1 MLSSREVLSLSELP
15 APVLTAYLNTGA
27 PGLSNSRTATE
38 TESWIHQAAQA
49 LIGEL
54 APKDQETFQEQV
66 ERVENFLHE
75 RHAHEGSVVI
85 VAGPKT
91 WKLVT
96 LHFRVENEL
105 HWGKPA
111 LLELLSLVDECKPC
125 SIVAIDHA
133 GARFFRYELGTMA
146 DLGEIKFS
154 ANAVEWKKK
163 DHAHM
168 ARPHTMMP
176 HGMQRDVFKKRM
188 DAQYERF
195 CRRVAVKAE
204 ALYKTAGTASIFLV
218 GPKRLTQQVATHF
231 SKKLANN
238 VATISEDLARVPS
251 PKLGQQLAS
260 RFVKW
265 TDEHAMTRVNA
276 LLDGEHATVAGV
288 DETLA
293 RLQSGTVSTVV
304 LARGFDT
311 MVRQCA
317 KCGLASR
324 IADPVC
330 SVCGSERS
338 HLMLSEILP
347 QLLRKHK
354 TAIDVIHGE
363 AAQKLIAAGGM
374 GGWLRQPR

>member
-15 APVLTAYLNTGA
+15 TPVLTAYLNTGA
-27 PGLSNSRTATE
+27 PGPSNGRTATE
-38 TESWIHQAAQA
+38 TESWIRQAAQT
-49 LIGEL
+49 LVGML
-54 APKDQETFQEQV
+54 APKDQETFQKQV
-66 ERVENFLHE
+66 ERVGNFLHE

-91 WKLVT
+91 WKLVP
-96 LHFRVENEL
+96 LRFRVENQL

-111 LLELLSLVDECKPC
+111 LLELLSLIDECKPC
-125 SIVAIDHA
+125 CIVAIDHA
-133 GARFFRYELGTMA
+133 GARFFRYELDTMA

-154 ANAVEWKKK
+154 ANSAEWKKK

-168 ARPHTMMP
+168 ARPRTMMP

-188 DAQYERF
+188 DAQYQRF
-195 CRRVAVKAE
+195 CRRVAFKAE
-204 ALYKTAGTASIFLV
+204 SLYKTAGTASIFLA
-218 GPKRLTQQVATHF
+218 GPERLTQQVAAHF
-231 SKKLANN
+231 SKKVASN
-238 VATISEDLARVPS
+238 VATVSEDLARVPL
-251 PKLGQQLAS
+251 PKLERQLAS

-276 LLDGEHATVAGV
+276 LLGGEHATVIGV

-293 RLQSGTVSTVV
+293 RLQSGTISTVV

-311 MVRQCA
+311 LVRQCVQ
-317 KCGLASR
+317 CGLVSR
-324 IADPVC
+324 SADPLC
-330 SVCGSERS
+330 SICGSERP

-347 QLLRKHK
+347 QLLRKHRA
-354 TAIDVIHGE
+354 AIDVIHGE
-363 AAQKLIAAGGM
+363 AGQKLIAAGGM